1 MRIQMMLIGAAALTT
16 MQVAGASVQAR
27 AQQAPKFKEI
37 VEVSGRPASHGIG
50 ELTVAFSTPVS
61 LPGVSLAPG
70 KYLFRQ
76 PGNNVVQVADLN
88 GQPYA
93 MLITIPTVRQK
104 AEDGYS
110 FVLGPGLHADSP
122 HRILA
127 MFAPGETTGQQFVYP
142 AK

>member
-1 MRIQMMLIGAAALTT
+1 MKIHMMLIGAAALTS
-16 MQVAGASVQAR
+16 MQVASASVQAR
-27 AQQAPKFKEI
+27 APQSPKFKEV
-37 VEVSGRPASHGIG
+37 VEVSGRTSHGVG

-61 LPGVSLAPG
+61 LPGISLAPG
-70 KYLFRQ
+70 KYIFRQ

-88 GQPYA
+88 GQPYT
-93 MLITIPTVRQK
+93 MLMTIPTVRQK
-104 AEDGYS
+104 AEDRYS
-110 FVLGPGLHADSP
+110 FVIGPGLHADSP